1 MIVPTLIY
9 GWMVFTT
16 PFPDIAADKTL
27 ETDTGHNI
35 KAMISPLFILMCLIM
50 TVTAATELG
59 TNQWVGS
66 LLEASGAVPL
76 VVLALVST
84 IMALGRYFAGP
95 LIHKLNPTGVLLFS
109 AIVTSLGV
117 FLLSI
122 ATGGMTYLAAIVFA
136 VGICY
141 FWPTMIGFIAEYKP
155 ETGALGM
162 SIIGG
167 AGMLGFTMWTPVI
180 GGWIDDAKAKAVA
193 DGLSGDAVM
202 LTAGQETL
210 GNILYLPLGLIA
222 AFAVLFVIRKK
233 FQNNGV
239 SHG

>member
-1 MIVPTLIY
+1 
-9 GWMVFTT
+9 
-16 PFPDIAADKTL
+16 
-27 ETDTGHNI
+27 
-35 KAMISPLFILMCLIM
+35 
-50 TVTAATELG
+50 
-59 TNQWVGS
+59 
-66 LLEASGAVPL
+66 
-76 VVLALVST
+76 
-84 IMALGRYFAGP
+84 
-95 LIHKLNPTGVLLFS
+95 
-109 AIVTSLGV
+109 
-117 FLLSI
+117 
-122 ATGGMTYLAAIVFA
+122 
-136 VGICY
+136 
-141 FWPTMIGFIAEYKP
+141 
-155 ETGALGM
+155 M

-180 GGWIDDAKAKAVA
+180 GGWIDEAKAKAVA